1 VAVFGSRDQ
10 IELLGDDVRP
20 RRPTPMGLV
29 QIGVYSGWEIS
40 ATTVRPST
48 PA

>member
-1 VAVFGSRDQ
+1 MRH
-10 IELLGDDVRP
+10 RC
-20 RRPTPMGLV
+20 PTPMGLV
-29 QIGVYSGWEIS
+29 RIGVYSGWEIS